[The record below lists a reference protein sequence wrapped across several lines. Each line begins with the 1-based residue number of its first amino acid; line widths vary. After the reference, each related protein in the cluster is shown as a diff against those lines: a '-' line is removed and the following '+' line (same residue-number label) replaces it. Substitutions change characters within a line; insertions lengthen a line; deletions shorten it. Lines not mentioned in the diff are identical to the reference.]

1 MIFACALLSLI
12 TPRPQPRMVITPT
25 SSSNTCE
32 GDLILSSLLA
42 ALTAARAAERIAEI
56 TPLRPELM
64 PAFNPAMALTPAER
78 RVVAFR
84 LAPTALRTAAP
95 TDAPVALML

>member
-1 MIFACALLSLI
+1 
-12 TPRPQPRMVITPT
+12 MVITPT

-95 TDAPVALML
+95 TDAPVALIL